1 MAHLARL
8 HKARR
13 VDHSRNVVAF
23 ERHFRAAGARSAVV
37 GYDDEDRLL
46 KPRVLFRIFQ
56 EAAYGIIRVLHA
68 AAPRARSGRNVDL
81 TFRIN
86 VWAMVA
92 RCHQMCVKRLPL
104 RRILIE
110 YAQRVV
116 EQILITSAP
125 DGAARY
131 LFRPHRRLINDLV
144 AVSAEEGP
152 HIVEIAVAAVEKL
165 RAVALLAQDRAH
177 RVQACVVGLF
187 DLALAGTR
195 RLTQGDG
202 LQSAHR
208 TVAAGVEAFEE
219 QTMLRQ
225 TIQVRRQMILIAK
238 GRHIVGAQALH
249 HYQHDIFA
257 LLRQRIFDF
266 SRIQALHHILRL
278 LR

>member
-8 HKARR
+8 HEARR
-13 VDHSRNVVAF
+13 VDHSWNVVAF

-56 EAAYGIIRVLHA
+56 EAAYGIVRVLHA

-86 VWAMVA
+86 VRTMVA
-92 RCHQMCVKRLPL
+92 RRHQMRVKRLPL

-131 LFRPHRRLINDLV
+131 LFRPHRCLINDLV

-152 HIVEIAVAAVEKL
+152 HIIEIAVATVEKL
-165 RAVALLAQDRAH
+165 RAVALLAQD
-177 RVQACVVGLF
+177 
-187 DLALAGTR
+187 
-195 RLTQGDG
+195 
-202 LQSAHR
+202 
-208 TVAAGVEAFEE
+208 
-219 QTMLRQ
+219 
-225 TIQVRRQMILIAK
+225 
-238 GRHIVGAQALH
+238 
-249 HYQHDIFA
+249 
-257 LLRQRIFDF
+257 
-266 SRIQALHHILRL
+266 
-278 LR
+278 